1 MDYASNSF
9 CLVPYAVSLAPFLTM
24 TFSNPD
30 NKFNLLRAGIVP
42 LLIACVL
49 LTISCKKDETA
60 ATSER
65 EIDTGIHEN
74 FERGPAT
81 VFLDIDRKEITISER
96 LNLMISVT
104 VDEDYE
110 IGLPGFGEKLEQ
122 FGIVD
127 YHTTQPE
134 LLDNNR
140 TKISRSYVLEPF
152 LSGDYTIP
160 SMEIRFWKK
169 DEQESEAHK
178 IETSEAE
185 IKVKSLLPEDLKDVK
200 LNEIKPPVN
209 LPRSY
214 TVWVWAGIGIAILC
228 IAIVAAIVFIK
239 KRKRAEIESVNAK
252 VLAHELAYEELRKLV
267 SEDLPNKGKTK
278 LFYQRISGILR
289 HYIENRFGINAPEQ
303 TTDEFLAGLEKKQD
317 FAMKYKALLNTF
329 LNHCDLVKF
338 AEYQPQTDDIQKTFD
353 SCKAFIEE
361 TKD

>member
-1 MDYASNSF
+1 
-9 CLVPYAVSLAPFLTM
+9 M

-30 NKFNLLRAGIVP
+30 NKFNLLRAGIVL

-60 ATSER
+60 ATSEE
-65 EIDTGIHEN
+65 EIDTGIHEK

-81 VFLDIDRKEITISER
+81 VILDIDRKEITISER

-140 TKISRSYVLEPF
+140 KKISRSYVLEPF

-169 DEQESEAHK
+169 DGQESEAHK

-185 IKVKSLLPEDLKDVK
+185 IKVKSLLPEVL
-200 LNEIKPPVN
+200 
-209 LPRSY
+209 
-214 TVWVWAGIGIAILC
+214 GIGT
-228 IAIVAAIVFIK
+228 
-239 KRKRAEIESVNAK
+239 S
-252 VLAHELAYEELRKLV
+252 
-267 SEDLPNKGKTK
+267 
-278 LFYQRISGILR
+278 
-289 HYIENRFGINAPEQ
+289 
-303 TTDEFLAGLEKKQD
+303 QD
-317 FAMKYKALLNTF
+317 
-329 LNHCDLVKF
+329 
-338 AEYQPQTDDIQKTFD
+338 
-353 SCKAFIEE
+353 
-361 TKD
+361 